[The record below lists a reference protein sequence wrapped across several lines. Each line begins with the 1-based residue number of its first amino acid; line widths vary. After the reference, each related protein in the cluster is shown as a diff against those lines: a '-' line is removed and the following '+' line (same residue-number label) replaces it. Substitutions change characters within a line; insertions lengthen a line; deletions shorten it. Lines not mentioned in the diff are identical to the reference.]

1 MSQPWERDFIDTSYR
16 RSLRLRIK
24 QKAKTAMY
32 ALSLVAFC
40 YMAVAK
46 HTINSGKTVK

>member
-32 ALSLVAFC
+32 ALGLVAFC

-46 HTINSGKTVK
+46 HTINTGKTVK